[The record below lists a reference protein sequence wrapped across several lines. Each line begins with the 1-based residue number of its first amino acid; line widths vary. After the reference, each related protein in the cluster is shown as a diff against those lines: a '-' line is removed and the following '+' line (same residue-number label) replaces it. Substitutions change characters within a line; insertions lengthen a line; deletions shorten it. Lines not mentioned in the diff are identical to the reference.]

1 MAPNG
6 TIADSTPTYDWSA
19 ASEAIRYQVYLLD
32 GNSQFVYGV
41 FVQARNACSGAN
53 CSLTPGIVLPDER
66 LLLAHR
72 DLADERLILLNGEN
86 NPIWQRSYSH
96 ASGGSSQLLES
107 GDYPYLILSKMIT
120 FSIK

>member
-1 MAPNG
+1 MLYVANRWG
-6 TIADSTPTYDWSA
+6 TIEAYRLRNIIDDNDEAGLDFVKMWAIELDAIGSPT
-19 ASEAIRYQVYLLD
+19 LLP
-32 GNSQFVYGV
+32 
-41 FVQARNACSGAN
+41 
-53 CSLTPGIVLPDER
+53 LPMGIVLPDEG